1 MHHIKHGRFLFNIF
15 TQTDRDRIK
24 VMMTMVMTI
33 LECDFHTQKECT
45 NDPEHYVAIDR
56 QLCLKQ

>member
-1 MHHIKHGRFLFNIF
+1 MHHIKHGRFHFNIF

-24 VMMTMVMTI
+24 VMKTMMMTI

-45 NDPEHYVAIDR
+45 NDPEH
-56 QLCLKQ
+56 LCSY